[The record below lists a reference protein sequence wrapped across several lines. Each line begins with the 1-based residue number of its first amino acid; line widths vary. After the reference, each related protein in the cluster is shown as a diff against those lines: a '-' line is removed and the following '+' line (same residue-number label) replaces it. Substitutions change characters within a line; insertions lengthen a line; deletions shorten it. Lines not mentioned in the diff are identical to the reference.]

1 MLAHPD
7 AVVAALRAEP
17 GMKVADFGV
26 GRGSH
31 VAGLSEAVGPA
42 GRVYAIDV
50 QKALVDRLAVEAR
63 RRGLANVDALWA
75 DLEVPR
81 ASGLADGAL
90 DRVLLSHV
98 LFQVD
103 SKTSLLAEAFRAL
116 KPGGR
121 VLIVEW
127 SPEAPAAR
135 LHGERVVAPA
145 ALADLLAAAGFK
157 DAQPVSVGTAQHALA
172 AQKP

>member
-17 GMKVADFGV
+17 GMKVADFGA
-26 GRGSH
+26 GQGSH

-50 QKALVDRLAVEAR
+50 QKALVDRLAIEAK

-75 DLEVPR
+75 DLEVAR
-81 ASGLADGAL
+81 SSGLADGAL
-90 DRVLLSHV
+90 DRVLASHV
-98 LFQVD
+98 LFQAD
-103 SKTSLLAEAFRAL
+103 SRAAIVAEAFRVL

-121 VLIVEW
+121 ALFVEW

-135 LHGERVVAPA
+135 LHGDRVVSPV
-145 ALADLLAAAGFK
+145 ALADLVAAAGFK
-157 DAQPVSVGTAQHALA
+157 DGQAVSVGAAQHALV